1 MLRKSLQPYVRGVLH
16 PSGKFINLGHIAL
29 VLGFGGLLN
38 GVLNILGNGKMDVSA
53 KVSCT
58 HVYSAR

>member
-1 MLRKSLQPYVRGVLH
+1 MITKSLQPYVRGVRH
-16 PSGKFINLGHIAL
+16 PSRKFINLGHIAW
-29 VLGFGGLLN
+29 VLEFGGLLN
-38 GVLNILGNGKMDVSA
+38 GVLIILGNGKMDVSG